1 MTADKIFY
9 NGTIF
14 TGEEDEF
21 AEAVAL
27 SGRKIAAVGTKVEL
41 MELADEHTEL
51 IDLDGRMMMAGF
63 IDSHAHPLLS
73 GVEVLYKVDMNE
85 RESADEYI
93 QNIRDFMAENPNQ
106 DFIMGAGWINP
117 HFDSKGPRKETL
129 DEICAD
135 IPMVFDSGD
144 HHSVW
149 ANSKAIQM
157 AGVTAETPDPEGGVI
172 ERDENGEPSGTFR
185 EAAQDLIHRI
195 CPDYTVE
202 QYKKGLEGYQK
213 EMASYGITMSHDAM
227 LTGDSPAHEA
237 LIQMD
242 RDDQLLFKMNASFY
256 TDAAA
261 EKHDYNEY
269 VSFMKKSQGK
279 MFTADRV
286 KFFIDGVVEGGTAY
300 LKDEYANQPG
310 YYGESIWDQK
320 VMNDFIADLD
330 KAGMEL
336 HFHVIGDK
344 AVDTM
349 LTALE
354 NARSVNGERERRP
367 IAAHVQV
374 LDKADISRLVNENVH
389 ISANPFWFV
398 KAPGYF
404 DMETERLGEE
414 RAEKEYPMKSLF
426 DAGLV
431 VGSASDYSATPVPR
445 PLEGIQLAVTRDFPE
460 LGIGDDMVL
469 GREEKISV
477 KEALISFTKNNAI
490 LAKMEDVTGTIK
502 AGKLA
507 DLVILDS
514 NLFEIDPHQITHTG
528 VYMTISEGRVIYSAE
543 H

>member
-27 SGRKIAAVGTKVEL
+27 SGRKIAAVGTKAEL

-117 HFDSKGPRKETL
+117 HFDSKGPRKEAL

-261 EKHDYNEY
+261 EKHDYN
-269 VSFMKKSQGK
+269 
-279 MFTADRV
+279 
-286 KFFIDGVVEGGTAY
+286 
-300 LKDEYANQPG
+300 
-310 YYGESIWDQK
+310 
-320 VMNDFIADLD
+320 
-330 KAGMEL
+330 
-336 HFHVIGDK
+336 
-344 AVDTM
+344 
-349 LTALE
+349 
-354 NARSVNGERERRP
+354 
-367 IAAHVQV
+367 
-374 LDKADISRLVNENVH
+374 
-389 ISANPFWFV
+389 
-398 KAPGYF
+398 
-404 DMETERLGEE
+404 
-414 RAEKEYPMKSLF
+414 
-426 DAGLV
+426 
-431 VGSASDYSATPVPR
+431 
-445 PLEGIQLAVTRDFPE
+445 
-460 LGIGDDMVL
+460 
-469 GREEKISV
+469 
-477 KEALISFTKNNAI
+477 
-490 LAKMEDVTGTIK
+490 
-502 AGKLA
+502 
-507 DLVILDS
+507 
-514 NLFEIDPHQITHTG
+514 
-528 VYMTISEGRVIYSAE
+528 
-543 H
+543 